1 MAVRVFH
8 KDNPDI
14 KLPLIS
20 KDARFIVWLGA
31 GAETANM
38 NYVVMEPG
46 EENIP
51 HIHEYSEDS
60 IYIIEGSGTVKDFDN
75 DRILDFRQGQVIHVP
90 PGVKHAVRA
99 DKNVKVISVGG
110 PCPADKIL
118 LKKAGVLPEKY
129 EF

>member
-1 MAVRVFH
+1 MSVRVFH
-8 KDNPDI
+8 IDNPDI

-20 KDARFIVWLGA
+20 KDARFIVWLGV

-38 NYVVMEPG
+38 NYVIMEAG

-51 HIHEYSEDS
+51 HIHKYSEDS
-60 IYIIEGSGTVKDFDN
+60 IYILEGKGTVKDFDN
-75 DRILDFRQGQVIHVP
+75 DKVLEFSKDQVIHVP

-99 DKNVKVISVGG
+99 DKGFKIISVGG

-118 LKKAGVLPEKY
+118 LKNAGVLPDKY
-129 EF
+129 NF